1 MVPAQKRFEAD
12 KPATLDLILWLI
24 YNGELP
30 QRQRLA
36 QLGLQHSPPLHGF
49 LHLLSKYDSL
59 IATFGFGLLERQGG
73 VAKHRFCVCAICRR
87 NADAHG
93 RVDHFPV
100 DEVGPTQNVEER
112 FGQGQGGG
120 AQASLIE
127 CRLETGRTHQIRV
140 HMAHIGHPVIG
151 DPDYGRAFASKANR
165 LPPLL
170 REKVRAFPRQA
181 LHARLLEFRHPG
193 THIPMRF
200 EAPLPPDMEELV
212 EGFRSL

>member
-73 VAKHRFCVCAICRR
+73 VAKHRFCVCAIRRR

-112 FGQGQGGG
+112 FGQCRCVLFLGEKHELSTGT
-120 AQASLIE
+120 ASEMGILIAGLS
-127 CRLETGRTHQIRV
+127 CNSFSDPADKAAGNFV
-140 HMAHIGHPVIG
+140 PVTFGEVTEIV
-151 DPDYGRAFASKANR
+151 DIDFKDERSRR
-165 LPPLL
+165 LP
-170 REKVRAFPRQA
+170 E
-181 LHARLLEFRHPG
+181 
-193 THIPMRF
+193 
-200 EAPLPPDMEELV
+200 
-212 EGFRSL
+212 